1 MATLTT
7 PTKPQFPRLDP
18 LLDSRSPSRSP
29 RRKAQFAIRELD
41 PLLANLSPHSTLR
54 ALQATAI
61 IPGGVATQDALTN
74 SINDATPAER
84 EIGIRA
90 AFAAQKLRE
99 WLDEVSKWKWPA
111 RRDRAFGLGFLP
123 PSSPINRQPSYI
135 GSLTSD
141 QVTQYEIRLEEIKD
155 DLDSLDIDDIKDHVL
170 AAHVPSR
177 KPDNVTKSSASRK
190 SYGRMRD
197 FTALITAT
205 VIQALPD
212 LAKLNILLDEW
223 DVRLRVLRS
232 LPKFRALLDSV
243 QQDIETS
250 FREIRSTEQLTT
262 ITDDFVES
270 KKSVLGEHVSDLGRR
285 ADRFLDILEGHEDSL
300 PQAWIDRLEKTELDY
315 ATWVVE
321 AHRTALRNK
330 LASVNSTII
339 QDGQATDSH
348 VLASED
354 LHPPTDALHPSTI
367 DHHTSLI
374 PKDIQPSTSEDPSVD
389 STSTPWASIPT
400 EPMARSNTSLD
411 QTMRH
416 PDDSNS
422 MPRIKHKPSLTIA
435 LPESKGHRREISKIS
450 VADSMFSV
458 TSDISNAEI
467 MDATR
472 TSVMPS
478 PKINM
483 VDNPFKVG
491 NEDLT
496 WFGPKSSATLEG
508 GQKPP
513 MLQRASTASIEVVPS
528 HHLKR
533 VMLTRSA
540 SWDMLSQLPETPSPS
555 TPTKALKQLVGEN
568 SPTRKAPFVEAED
581 APAIGQTSAT
591 LKDTTPLPSPTPS
604 LLVEP
609 LRVRTKSEDIGIP
622 PVPTLPRRSSKRQP
636 VMSTS
641 STSPLTP
648 ISSAS
653 PMTPVETSDVWKPR
667 LDKPEHTVL
676 EEPASSKIPIELTT
690 PRQIPP
696 VSLDDKI
703 QDLLTSLPTKI
714 RLAKDTDNSA
724 FPPTSNPSTRS
735 STPTPGLTLSAVKSE
750 ASSRKSSV
758 GDSEIRLYH
767 LTRAGQAR
775 DTPPVKLFV
784 RTIGDG
790 NRVMVRVGGGWAD
803 LGEYLREYSL
813 HHGSRTKGDG
823 RLEVA
828 RFPVTGHRDSVASSG
843 ASNAK
848 SRRKSG
854 SPSLAQ
860 NGFEGSSPGELVNN
874 KIRQPLTRTRSPEQS
889 DQGHKRQSISS
900 TPPVPA
906 IPVTFTTISP
916 TIAAISD
923 STGAV
928 TTTAIDPDSGLS
940 PLGQPGYPSQGGLV
954 SAKRSSTT
962 SSSGV
967 TTTTVVASPTTT
979 STRYTPLGAAGPKSN
994 KRASSTLG
1002 TLPGTSNDAWVEGL
1016 VGKARAVSGGAPNIN
1031 PGTMTTSTS
1040 TSTTTTT
1047 TVGSVP
1053 TGRRTSYWG
1062 LGSSPASNRIA
1073 SPQPRSSPA
1082 PSDRTVSPSTSTGSA
1097 DVKSRRSS
1105 LMSRPK
1111 NRMSLGDIGGIK
1123 RVFLR
1128 KKTGEV
1134 H

>member
-18 LLDSRSPSRSP
+18 LLDERSPSKSP
-29 RRKAQFAIRELD
+29 RRKAQFAVRELD

-54 ALQATAI
+54 ALQATDT
-61 IPGGVATQDALTN
+61 IPGGVATQDALTT
-74 SINDATPAER
+74 SIIDATPAER

-99 WLDEVSKWKWPA
+99 WLDEVSKWNWPA

-123 PSSPINRQPSYI
+123 PPVPITRQPSYI
-135 GSLTSD
+135 GSLTSE
-141 QVTQYEIRLEEIKD
+141 QVTQYEIRFEEIRD

-170 AAHVPSR
+170 AAHVPS
-177 KPDNVTKSSASRK
+177 KKSDNTLKTSGRK

-212 LAKLNILLDEW
+212 LAKLNILLDQW

-243 QQDIETS
+243 QQDIKTS
-250 FREIRSTEQLTT
+250 FQEIRSTEQLTT
-262 ITDDFVES
+262 ITDEFVES

-300 PQAWIDRLEKTELDY
+300 PQVWIDTLEKIELDY

-321 AHRTALRNK
+321 AHRVALRNK
-330 LASVNSTII
+330 LASGNSRTIPEEQI
-339 QDGQATDSH
+339 TESH
-348 VLASED
+348 VLATED
-354 LHPPTDALHPSTI
+354 VHPATEALPPSTKE
-367 DHHTSLI
+367 TSD
-374 PKDIQPSTSEDPSVD
+374 PSKPEDTQPSTSTYPSID
-389 STSTPWASIPT
+389 LSSTSSAQMPR
-400 EPMARSNTSLD
+400 EPMD
-411 QTMRH
+411 
-416 PDDSNS
+416 NS
-422 MPRIKHKPSLTIA
+422 STQLNQSTTVSEEPMSRIKPKPSLTIA
-435 LPESKGHRREISKIS
+435 LPEPKGHRRDISKIS
-450 VADSMFSV
+450 VAESMLSV

-483 VDNPFKVG
+483 VDNPLKIG
-491 NEDLT
+491 NDDLT
-496 WFGPKSSATLEG
+496 WFGPKSSADLEAR
-508 GQKPP
+508 QKPP

-540 SWDMLSQLPETPSPS
+540 SFDMLTQLPETPSPS

-568 SPTRKAPFVEAED
+568 SPTRKTPFLKTED
-581 APAIGQTSAT
+581 LSPIGQPSPA

-609 LRVRTKSEDIGIP
+609 LRLRTKSEDSSIP

-648 ISSAS
+648 VSSAS

-667 LDKPEHTVL
+667 LDKLEDPVL
-676 EEPASSKIPIELTT
+676 EEPVSSKIPVELAT
-690 PRQIPP
+690 PKQP

-714 RLAKDTDNSA
+714 RLAKDTDNLPS
-724 FPPTSNPSTRS
+724 PPRSNASTRS
-735 STPTPGLTLSAVKSE
+735 STPTPGLTLSAVRSE

-803 LGEYLREYSL
+803 LGEYLKEYSL
-813 HHGSRTKGDG
+813 HHGSRTNGDG

-828 RFPVTGHRDSVASSG
+828 RFPVTSHRDSVASSG
-843 ASNAK
+843 TTNSK
-848 SRRKSG
+848 TRRKSG
-854 SPSLAQ
+854 SPLIAQ
-860 NGFEGSSPGELVNN
+860 NGFESNAPGELVNN
-874 KIRQPLTRTRSPEQS
+874 KIRRPLTRTRSPDVIDNGQS
-889 DQGHKRQSISS
+889 RQSIS
-900 TPPVPA
+900 TMPPVPS
-906 IPVTFTTISP
+906 IPTTYTTVSP
-916 TIAAISD
+916 TMATISD

-928 TTTAIDPDSGLS
+928 TTTVIDPDSVVAPSGL
-940 PLGQPGYPSQGGLV
+940 LETPGNVGHVLS
-954 SAKRSSTT
+954 KRSSTI
-962 SSSGV
+962 SNSGV
-967 TTTTVVASPTTT
+967 TTTTST
-979 STRYTPLGAAGPKSN
+979 SYTPLGAAGPRSN
-994 KRASSTLG
+994 KRASSALG
-1002 TLPGTSNDAWVEGL
+1002 TFPGTTNDAWVEGL
-1016 VGKARAVSGGAPNIN
+1016 VGKARAVSGGPPSIAPAS
-1031 PGTMTTSTS
+1031 MTTS

-1047 TVGSVP
+1047 TTTTTVGSAP
-1053 TGRRTSYWG
+1053 RGRRTSYWG
-1062 LGSSPASNRIA
+1062 LGSSPASNRTA
-1073 SPQPRSSPA
+1073 SPQPRASPA